1 MHAQFFWVKNARLS
15 LEKLWILHIR
25 GCVGIPQF
33 FSKNT
38 VSEANGPQQRCLV
51 PKTEG
56 NNQLQCN
63 CKRGIP
69 AINKSSQSGSIRIT
83 HRSQHC
89 TTPVLNKLILLSTPL
104 SLPMKLSPSL
114 PFSILEEYEREA
126 SKLRNEH
133 RQEIKMTNLCSPPPQ
148 LYPVRP
154 SLDERV
160 EKICLEIKFKVVTI
174 VQERT

>member
-1 MHAQFFWVKNARLS
+1 MQKVSKLFSAFKIQNIQNVSSFKMFNSYLTTKQWGSMHAQFFWVKNARLS
-15 LEKLWILHIR
+15 LEKLWIFHIR

-69 AINKSSQSGSIRIT
+69 AINKSSQVSIRII

-89 TTPVLNKLILLSTPL
+89 TTPVLNKPILLSTPL

-133 RQEIKMTNLCSPPPQ
+133 R
-148 LYPVRP
+148 
-154 SLDERV
+154 
-160 EKICLEIKFKVVTI
+160 
-174 VQERT
+174 